1 AAPTTPHSPTLS
13 NTTPPRSTAPSP
25 SATLS
30 RSLTIGYS
38 ASDGG
43 SGLAQV
49 DVYAKA
55 PGQSSYTKVASDTSP
70 GASGSF
76 SYTAAAGDGS
86 DSFYTGA
93 TDAAGNTEAAPNSP
107 DETTLVVS

>member
-30 RSLTIGYS
+30 RSLTIAYS

-49 DVYAKA
+49 DLYAKA
-55 PGQSSYTKVASDTSP
+55 PGQSSYSKVASDTSP

-76 SYTAAAGDGS
+76 NYTAAAGDEIGRAS
-86 DSFYTGA
+86 TRE
-93 TDAAGNTEAAPNSP
+93 TDAVGNTEAAPKRP
-107 DETTLVVS
+107 DATTRAHT